1 MGSCTRVALPADE
14 FETMKARV
22 RRYRAR
28 VDEIGAISGP
38 VIEENVQA
46 RIRGRAP
53 HVDPLHPPQAELA
66 DEIVAFLNTPELS
79 ADQAALL
86 ALTFLGAED
95 ATLIE

>member
-1 MGSCTRVALPADE
+1 MRV
-14 FETMKARV
+14 RV
-22 RRYRAR
+22 RRYRAQ

-38 VIEENVQA
+38 VIEENVRE

-53 HVDPLHPPQAELA
+53 YVDPLPPAQAELA

-86 ALTFLGAED
+86 ALMFLGVED
-95 ATLIE
+95 ATQID